1 LKNEVTQ
8 NETVVAEEEVDNR
21 IVESTVTR
29 KVLPK
34 ETKYG
39 IAKEY
44 GISVKRIR
52 KTEPRIVKSM

>member
-1 LKNEVTQ
+1 MNNTKT
-8 NETVVAEEEVDNR
+8 ETVVAEAGADDNK
-21 IVESTVTR
+21 IVETVTR

-44 GISVKRIR
+44 GISVKN
-52 KTEPRIVKSM
+52 

>member
-1 LKNEVTQ
+1 LKNEITQ

-44 GISVKRIR
+44 GISVQELERQNR
-52 KTEPRIVKSM
+52 E